1 MSKEKDIFVVV
12 EQRNGK
18 VQNIGLELLGEA
30 TRLNEDLKEQVVAV
44 LLGGEGISAEADRC
58 IACGADKVI
67 IVENDLLKEFVTE
80 PYTQA
85 ITAVCQEYHPEM
97 VLFGA
102 SSIGRDVAPR
112 VASRIKTGLVADC
125 TALRMA
131 KTEQEIAREEACGC
145 VDATR
150 ALLMVRPTFGG
161 NLMAT
166 LMCPRSKPQM
176 ATVRPGVMK
185 KIAKDTTRTGEKINF
200 TVNFTDD
207 AMNVEI
213 LEVVKSEKKA
223 VDLTEAKIIVSG
235 GRGVGNAEGFGI
247 IRELANALGGE
258 VGSSRACVDAGWI
271 EKDRQVGQTGKT
283 VRPDLYMACGISG
296 AIQHVAGMEHSNFIV
311 AINKN
316 EAAPIFGVA
325 DLGIVGDLKVI
336 VPKLTEAI
344 TKFKESKSAQ

>member
-1 MSKEKDIFVVV
+1 MSKDIYVVI
-12 EQRNGK
+12 EQRDGK
-18 VQNIGLELLGEA
+18 VQNVGLELIGEA
-30 TRLNEDLKEQVVAV
+30 TRLNEDLKEKVVAV
-44 LLGGEGISAEADRC
+44 LLGSNMKGEVDELYHF
-58 IACGADKVI
+58 GADKVI
-67 IVENDLLKEFVTE
+67 LVDDPMLKDFATE
-80 PYTQA
+80 PYTKA
-85 ITAVCQEYHPEM
+85 ISAVCKEFEPEI

-125 TALRMA
+125 TGLRMC
-131 KTEQEIAREEACGC
+131 KTEKEIAREKACGC
-145 VDATR
+145 VDPER
-150 ALLMVRPTFGG
+150 ALLMTRPTFGG

-166 LMCPRSKPQM
+166 LMCPRTKPQM

-185 KIAKDTTRTGEKINF
+185 KIVKDTTRTGELVEFKVDF
-200 TVNFTDD
+200 KPED
-207 AMNVEI
+207 MNIEI

-235 GRGVGNAEGFGI
+235 GRGIGGPEGFGI
-247 IRELANALGGE
+247 IKELAEALGGE

-283 VRPDLYMACGISG
+283 VRPELYLACGISG

-325 DLGIVGDLKVI
+325 DLGIVADLKVI

-344 TKFKESKSAQ
+344 NKYNEAKKAQ